1 LTEDLLTMFGSLGR
15 DLAGGKRKPSVPPV
29 KPKTAD
35 KGKSKPAPSSDDDL
49 YSSGD
54 ICAPEPDRDDEQRD
68 L

>member
-1 LTEDLLTMFGSLGR
+1 MSGLLGR
-15 DLAGGKRKPSVPPV
+15 KLAGGKRKPPTPPV
-29 KPKTAD
+29 KPKTTD
-35 KGKSKPAPSSDDDL
+35 NGKPKPAPEDDL

>member
-1 LTEDLLTMFGSLGR
+1 MSGLLER
-15 DLAGGKRKPSVPPV
+15 KVAGGKRKPAMPPV
-29 KPKTAD
+29 KPQTSD
-35 KGKSKPAPSSDDDL
+35 KAKPKPAPEDDL